1 MMAREERRQRP
12 PRPVPTPKM
21 FWIHLAIF
29 LAVNAGLITL
39 NLVRSPDKYWFQWVL
54 LGWGAGL
61 LLNAYRVFGCCWT
74 KGCNS
79 DADSLPASQD
89 AVK

>member
-1 MMAREERRQRP
+1 MTTNNRRQRSAD
-12 PRPVPTPKM
+12 RQLTPKK

-39 NLVRSPDKYWFQWVL
+39 NLTRSPDKYWFQWVL

-74 KGCNS
+74 KACKVN
-79 DADSLPASQD
+79 AANEPVPKVAM
-89 AVK
+89 K